1 MAPRIAIV
9 HDWIVSM
16 RGGERVLE
24 SLCRLYPR
32 APVFTL
38 RYEPRAVSATIAAHD
53 VRTAFTDLL
62 ARHLPLGAAGFRMLL
77 PLFPKAIE
85 SLPLGEFDLVISSSH
100 AVAKGAIA
108 APGALHLS
116 YVHSPMR
123 YIWEAADDYAPAV
136 PGGLLGRAAFAALS
150 RRLRR
155 WDVASTKR
163 VHAMAANSVYT
174 QARIRRVYGRDSQV
188 IEPPV
193 DATRFARVP
202 DPAPSSKGQGI
213 GTGMYLCVSALVP
226 YKRVELAVRAFSQPG
241 RPGEQRRLVVVGD
254 GPERTRLARLAG
266 PNVELR
272 GRVDDDELLGL
283 YAACRAVVHPA
294 LDDFGIVPVEALAA
308 GRPVVAFAAGGSL
321 DSVRDG
327 ETGVLFAEPTPEAL
341 AAALDRLERLVF
353 EPARLRAAAQRFDRT
368 TFERRFGAFVESSL
382 ECFGRARF
390 SAPRAL

>member
-16 RGGERVLE
+16 RGAERVLE

-38 RYEPRAVSATIAAHD
+38 RYERRAVSATIAAQD

-62 ARHLPLGAAGFRMLL
+62 ARHLPLGSAGFRMLL

-85 SLPLGEFDLVISSSH
+85 SLPLAEFDLIISSSH

-108 APGALHLS
+108 APRALHLS

-136 PGGLLGRAAFAALS
+136 PGGPLGRAALAALAH
-150 RRLRR
+150 RLRR
-155 WDVASTKR
+155 WDVASTAR

-174 QARIRRVYGRDSQV
+174 QARILRVYGRDSEV

-193 DATRFARVP
+193 DAARFARVP
-202 DPAPSSKGQGI
+202 DPAPSPEGEGI
-213 GTGMYLCVSALVP
+213 YLCVSALVP
-226 YKRVELAVRAFSQPG
+226 YKRVELAVRAFS
-241 RPGEQRRLVVVGD
+241 RPGQRRRLIVVGD
-254 GPERTRLARLAG
+254 GPERARLTSLAG

-272 GRVDDDELLGL
+272 GRVDDDELLDL

-321 DSVRDG
+321 DSVRDR

-341 AAALDRLERLVF
+341 AAALVRLERLEF
-353 EPARLRAAAQRFDRT
+353 DPARLRAAAQRFDRA
-368 TFERRFGAFVESSL
+368 TFERRFGAFVDTFVESRLS
-382 ECFGRARF
+382 ARRD
-390 SAPRAL
+390 P

>member
-38 RYEPRAVSATIAAHD
+38 RYERRAVSATIAAQD

-62 ARHLPLGAAGFRMLL
+62 ARNLPLGPAGFRMLL
-77 PLFPKAIE
+77 PLFPWAIE
-85 SLPLGEFDLVISSSH
+85 SLPLADFDLVISSSH
-100 AVAKGAIA
+100 AVAKGAVA
-108 APGALHLS
+108 AAGALHLS

-136 PGGLLGRAAFAALS
+136 PGGPLGRAAFAALAH
-150 RRLRR
+150 RLRR
-155 WDVASTKR
+155 WDVASTER

-174 QARIRRVYGRDSQV
+174 QARIRRVYGRDSEV

-193 DATRFARVP
+193 DAARFARVP
-202 DPAPSSKGQGI
+202 DPAPAREGEGI
-213 GTGMYLCVSALVP
+213 YLCVSALVP

-241 RPGEQRRLVVVGD
+241 RSGQGRRLVVVGD
-254 GPERTRLARLAG
+254 GSERARLTRLAG

-327 ETGVLFAEPTPEAL
+327 ETGVLFADPTPEAL
-341 AAALDRLERLVF
+341 AAAVDRVERLVF

-368 TFERRFGAFVESSL
+368 TFERRFGTFVDSSL
-382 ECFGRARF
+382 ETFMASRL
-390 SAPRAL
+390 SAPRAP

>member
-38 RYEPRAVSATIAAHD
+38 RYERRAVSATIAAQD

-62 ARHLPLGAAGFRMLL
+62 ARHLPLGPAGFRMLL
-77 PLFPKAIE
+77 PLFPRAIE
-85 SLPLGEFDLVISSSH
+85 SLPLADFDLVISSSH

-108 APGALHLS
+108 APRALHLS

-136 PGGLLGRAAFAALS
+136 PGGPLGRLAFAALA

-155 WDVASTKR
+155 WDVASTAR

-174 QARIRRVYGRDSQV
+174 QARIRRVYGRDSEV

-193 DATRFARVP
+193 DAARFARVP
-202 DPAPSSKGQGI
+202 DPARSPDGQGQR
-213 GTGMYLCVSALVP
+213 TYLCVSALVP

-241 RPGEQRRLVVVGD
+241 RSGARRRLVVVGD
-254 GPERTRLARLAG
+254 GPERARLTNLAG

-341 AAALDRLERLVF
+341 AAALDRLERLQF
-353 EPARLRAAAQRFDRT
+353 DPARLRAAAQRFDRA
-368 TFERRFGAFVESSL
+368 TFERRFGAFVDSSL
-382 ECFGRARF
+382 EEFAGSRL

>member
-1 MAPRIAIV
+1 MPPRIAIV

-24 SLCRLYPR
+24 SLCRLFPR

-38 RYEPRAVSATIAAHD
+38 RYERRAVSAAIAGQD
-53 VRTAFTDLL
+53 VRTAFTDRL
-62 ARHLPLGAAGFRMLL
+62 ARYLPLGPAGFRMLL
-77 PLFPKAIE
+77 PLFPEAIE
-85 SLPLGEFDLVISSSH
+85 SLPLAEFDLIISSSH

-174 QARIRRVYGRDSQV
+174 QARIRRVYGRDAQV

-193 DATRFARVP
+193 DAARFARVP
-202 DPAPSSKGQGI
+202 DPTPSAAGEGL
-213 GTGMYLCVSALVP
+213 YLCVSALVP

-241 RPGEQRRLVVVGD
+241 RPGARRRLVVVGD
-254 GPERTRLARLAG
+254 GPERARLARLAG
-266 PNVELR
+266 PDVELR
-272 GRVDDDELLGL
+272 GRVDDDELLRL

-308 GRPVVAFAAGGSL
+308 GRPVIAFAAGGAL

-327 ETGVLFAEPTPEAL
+327 ETGVLFAQPTPAAL
-341 AAALDRLERLVF
+341 AAAVDRLDGLVF
-353 EPARLRAAAQRFDRT
+353 EPARLRAAAQRFDRPA
-368 TFERRFGAFVESSL
+368 FERRFGAFVESSW
-382 ECFGRARF
+382 ETFAGARL

>member
-16 RGGERVLE
+16 RWGERVLE

-38 RYEPRAVSATIAAHD
+38 RYEPRAVSATIAAQD

-62 ARHLPLGAAGFRMLL
+62 ARHLPLGSAGFRMLL
-77 PLFPKAIE
+77 PLFPWAIE
-85 SLPLGEFDLVISSSH
+85 SLPLADFDLIISSSH
-100 AVAKGAIA
+100 AVAKGAVA
-108 APGALHLS
+108 APRALHVS

-155 WDVASTKR
+155 WDVASTER

-193 DATRFARVP
+193 DAARFARVP
-202 DPAPSSKGQGI
+202 DPAPSPEGEGL
-213 GTGMYLCVSALVP
+213 YLCVSALVP
-226 YKRVELAVRAFSQPG
+226 YKRVELAVRAFSRPG
-241 RPGEQRRLVVVGD
+241 RPAQHRRLVVVGD
-254 GPERTRLARLAG
+254 GPERARLTSLAG

-272 GRVDDDELLGL
+272 GRVDDDELLRL
-283 YAACRAVVHPA
+283 YADCRAVVHPA

-341 AAALDRLERLVF
+341 AAAVDRLERMELD
-353 EPARLRAAAQRFDRT
+353 PARLRAAAQRFDRA
-368 TFERRFGAFVESSL
+368 TFEGRFGAFVDSSWDTFVESGLSAR
-382 ECFGRARF
+382 RA
-390 SAPRAL
+390 P

>member
-38 RYEPRAVSATIAAHD
+38 RYERRAVSATIAAQD

-62 ARHLPLGAAGFRMLL
+62 ARHLPLGPAGFRMLL

-108 APGALHLS
+108 APRALHLS

-136 PGGLLGRAAFAALS
+136 PGGPLGRLAFAALA

-155 WDVASTKR
+155 WDVSSTAR

-174 QARIRRVYGRDSQV
+174 QTRIRRVYGRDSLV

-193 DATRFARVP
+193 DAARFARVP
-202 DPAPSSKGQGI
+202 DPAPAAEGEGI
-213 GTGMYLCVSALVP
+213 YLCVSALVP
-226 YKRVELAVRAFSQPG
+226 YKRVELAVRAFSGPG
-241 RPGEQRRLVVVGD
+241 QRRRLVVVGD
-254 GPERTRLARLAG
+254 GPERARLASLAG

-327 ETGVLFAEPTPEAL
+327 ETGVLFAEPTPQAL
-341 AAALDRLERLVF
+341 TAALDRLERLRF

-368 TFERRFGAFVESSL
+368 TFERRFGAFVDSSWETFVESGL
-382 ECFGRARF
+382 
-390 SAPRAL
+390 SAPHAR

>member
-38 RYEPRAVSATIAAHD
+38 RYEPRAVSATIAAQD

-62 ARHLPLGAAGFRMLL
+62 ARHLPLGSAGFRMLL
-77 PLFPKAIE
+77 PLFPWAIE
-85 SLPLGEFDLVISSSH
+85 SLPLADFDLIISSSH
-100 AVAKGAIA
+100 AVAKGAVA
-108 APGALHLS
+108 APRALHVS

-155 WDVASTKR
+155 WDVASTER

-193 DATRFARVP
+193 DAARFARVP
-202 DPAPSSKGQGI
+202 DPAPSPEGEGL
-213 GTGMYLCVSALVP
+213 YLCVSALVP
-226 YKRVELAVRAFSQPG
+226 YKRVELAVRAFSRPG
-241 RPGEQRRLVVVGD
+241 RPAQHRRLVVVGD
-254 GPERTRLARLAG
+254 GPERARLTSLAG

-327 ETGVLFAEPTPEAL
+327 ETGVLFADPTPESLL
-341 AAALDRLERLVF
+341 AAVDRLERLVF
-353 EPARLRAAAQRFDRT
+353 EPARLRQAAERFDRT
-368 TFERRFGAFVESSL
+368 TFERRLGAFVESSL
-382 ECFGRARF
+382 DSFVASRL
-390 SAPRAL
+390 SAPRAR

>member
-38 RYEPRAVSATIAAHD
+38 RYERRAVSATIAAQE
-53 VRTAFTDLL
+53 VRTAFTDLF
-62 ARHLPLGAAGFRMLL
+62 ARHLPLGPAGFRMLL

-108 APGALHLS
+108 APRALHLS

-123 YIWEAADDYAPAV
+123 YIWEAAEDYAPAV
-136 PGGLLGRAAFAALS
+136 PGGPLGRLAFAALAH
-150 RRLRR
+150 RLRR

-193 DATRFARVP
+193 DAARFARVP
-202 DPAPSSKGQGI
+202 DPTPAAEGEGL
-213 GTGMYLCVSALVP
+213 YLCVSALVP

-241 RPGEQRRLVVVGD
+241 RTGRRRRLVVVGD
-254 GPERTRLARLAG
+254 GPERARLASLAG
-266 PNVELR
+266 PNVALR
-272 GRVDDDELLGL
+272 GRVDDDELLAL
-283 YAACRAVVHPA
+283 YAACRAIVHPA

-341 AAALDRLERLVF
+341 TAALDRLEGLRF

-368 TFERRFGAFVESSL
+368 TFERRFGAFVDSSL
-382 ECFGRARF
+382 ETFLASRL
-390 SAPRAL
+390 SAPRAR

>member
-38 RYEPRAVSATIAAHD
+38 RYERRAVSATIAAQD

-85 SLPLGEFDLVISSSH
+85 SLPLAEFDLVISSSH

-108 APGALHLS
+108 APRALHLS

-136 PGGLLGRAAFAALS
+136 PGGLLGRAAFAALA

-155 WDVASTKR
+155 WDVASTER

-193 DATRFARVP
+193 DAARFASVP
-202 DPAPSSKGQGI
+202 DPAPSPDGQGS
-213 GTGMYLCVSALVP
+213 YLCVSALVP
-226 YKRVELAVRAFSQPG
+226 YKRVELAVRAFS

-254 GPERTRLARLAG
+254 GPERARLTRLAG
-266 PNVELR
+266 PNVVLR
-272 GRVDDDELLGL
+272 GRVDDDELLAL

-327 ETGVLFAEPTPEAL
+327 ETGVLFAQPTPEAL
-341 AAALDRLERLVF
+341 AAAVERLERLVF
-353 EPARLRAAAQRFDRT
+353 APARLRAAAQRFDRT
-368 TFERRFGAFVESSL
+368 TFERRFGAFVDASL
-382 ECFGRARF
+382 ETFQESRL

>member
-38 RYEPRAVSATIAAHD
+38 RYERRAVSSTIAAQD

-77 PLFPKAIE
+77 PLFPRAIE
-85 SLPLGEFDLVISSSH
+85 SLPLGEFDLIISSSH

-108 APGALHLS
+108 APRALHLS

-136 PGGLLGRAAFAALS
+136 PGGLLGRMAFTALA

-155 WDVASTKR
+155 WDVASTGR

-193 DATRFARVP
+193 DAARFAGVP
-202 DPAPSSKGQGI
+202 DPAPSPVGEGL
-213 GTGMYLCVSALVP
+213 YLCVSALVP
-226 YKRVELAVRAFSQPG
+226 YKRVELAVRAFSG
-241 RPGEQRRLVVVGD
+241 PGERRRLVVVGD
-254 GPERTRLARLAG
+254 GPERAALTRLAG
-266 PNVELR
+266 PKVELR

-353 EPARLRAAAQRFDRT
+353 EPARLRATAQRFDRT
-368 TFERRFGAFVESSL
+368 TFERRFGAFVDSSL
-382 ECFGRARF
+382 EVFAESRLSG
-390 SAPRAL
+390 PRAL

>member
-16 RGGERVLE
+16 RGAERVLE

-38 RYEPRAVSATIAAHD
+38 RYERRAVSATIAAQD

-62 ARHLPLGAAGFRMLL
+62 ARHLPLGSAGFRMLL

-85 SLPLGEFDLVISSSH
+85 SLPLAEFDLIISSSH

-123 YIWEAADDYAPAV
+123 YIWEAANNYAPAV
-136 PGGLLGRAAFAALS
+136 PGGPLGRAAFAALAH
-150 RRLRR
+150 RLRR
-155 WDVASTKR
+155 WDVASTAR

-193 DATRFARVP
+193 DAARFARVP
-202 DPAPSSKGQGI
+202 DPAPSPEGEGI
-213 GTGMYLCVSALVP
+213 YLCVSALVP
-226 YKRVELAVRAFSQPG
+226 YKRVELAVRAFS
-241 RPGEQRRLVVVGD
+241 RPGQRRRLIIVGD
-254 GPERTRLARLAG
+254 GPERARLTSLAG

-321 DSVRDG
+321 DSVRDS

-341 AAALDRLERLVF
+341 AAALVRLERL
-353 EPARLRAAAQRFDRT
+353 ELDPGRLRAAAQRFDHA
-368 TFERRFGAFVESSL
+368 TFERRFGAFVDSSFDTFVESRL
-382 ECFGRARF
+382 
-390 SAPRAL
+390 SAPRAP

>member
-38 RYEPRAVSATIAAHD
+38 RYERHAVSATIAAQD

-62 ARHLPLGAAGFRMLL
+62 ARHLPLGPAGFRMLL
-77 PLFPKAIE
+77 PLFPWAIE
-85 SLPLGEFDLVISSSH
+85 SLPLAGFDLVISSSH

-108 APGALHLS
+108 APRALHLS

-136 PGGLLGRAAFAALS
+136 PGGPIGRAAFAALA

-155 WDVASTKR
+155 WDVASTER

-174 QARIRRVYGRDSQV
+174 QARIRRVYGRDSEV

-193 DATRFARVP
+193 DAARFARVP
-202 DPAPSSKGQGI
+202 PPVPSPDGQGS
-213 GTGMYLCVSALVP
+213 YLCVSALVP
-226 YKRVELAVRAFSQPG
+226 YKRVELAVRAFS
-241 RPGEQRRLVVVGD
+241 RPGERRRLVVVGD
-254 GPERTRLARLAG
+254 GPERARLTRLAG

-272 GRVDDDELLGL
+272 GRVDDDVLLGL

-341 AAALDRLERLVF
+341 AAAVDRLERLVF
-353 EPARLRAAAQRFDRT
+353 EPARLRAAAQRFDRA
-368 TFERRFGAFVESSL
+368 TFERRFGAFVDASL
-382 ECFGRARF
+382 ETFLESRL
-390 SAPRAL
+390 SAPRAP

>member
-38 RYEPRAVSATIAAHD
+38 RYERRAVSATIAAHD

-85 SLPLGEFDLVISSSH
+85 SLPLGEFDLIISSSH

-108 APGALHLS
+108 APRALHLS

-136 PGGLLGRAAFAALS
+136 PGGLLGRAAFAVLS

-155 WDVASTKR
+155 WDVASTAR
-163 VHAMAANSVYT
+163 VHAMAANSIYT

-193 DATRFARVP
+193 DAARFARVP
-202 DPAPSSKGQGI
+202 DPAPSPVGEGL
-213 GTGMYLCVSALVP
+213 YLCVSALVP

-241 RPGEQRRLVVVGD
+241 QRRRLVVVGD
-254 GPERTRLARLAG
+254 GPERAALTRLAG

-272 GRVDDDELLGL
+272 GRVDDDQLLGL

-341 AAALDRLERLVF
+341 AAALDRLERQVF
-353 EPARLRAAAQRFDRT
+353 EPARLRAAAQRFDRL
-368 TFERRFGAFVESSL
+368 TFERRFGAFVDSSL
-382 ECFGRARF
+382 ETLARSRL
-390 SAPRAL
+390 SAPRAP

>member
-24 SLCRLYPR
+24 SLCRLYPS

-38 RYEPRAVSATIAAHD
+38 RYERRAVSATIAAQD

-62 ARHLPLGAAGFRMLL
+62 ARHLPLGPAGFRMLL

-108 APGALHLS
+108 APRALHLS

-136 PGGLLGRAAFAALS
+136 PGGLLGRLAFAALA

-155 WDVASTKR
+155 WDVASTAR
-163 VHAMAANSVYT
+163 VQAMAANSVYT
-174 QARIRRVYGRDSQV
+174 QTRIRRVYGRDSLV

-193 DATRFARVP
+193 DAARFARVP
-202 DPAPSSKGQGI
+202 DPAPAAEGEGI
-213 GTGMYLCVSALVP
+213 YLCVSALVP
-226 YKRVELAVRAFSQPG
+226 YKRVELAVRAFSGPG
-241 RPGEQRRLVVVGD
+241 QRRRLVVVGD
-254 GPERTRLARLAG
+254 GPERARLASLAG
-266 PNVELR
+266 ANVELR

-327 ETGVLFAEPTPEAL
+327 ETGVLFAEPTPQAL
-341 AAALDRLERLVF
+341 TAALDRLERLRF
-353 EPARLRAAAQRFDRT
+353 EPARLRVAAQRFDRA
-368 TFERRFGAFVESSL
+368 TFERRFGAFVDSSWETFVESGL
-382 ECFGRARF
+382 
-390 SAPRAL
+390 SAPHAR